1 MSDEVN
7 DMKLW
12 RALETIEKR
21 LSGIEV
27 KLEKVVRLEERVT
40 NHDQVISRFGKRLDA
55 GDERIK
61 KVEMWQAEH
70 NPDMLFTALKT
81 NTDSIEL
88 VKKELSEITSRADVN
103 TGHKDIGK
111 EVLKWVASI
120 LAALLIYQVTRGM

>member
-1 MSDEVN
+1 MADN
-7 DMKLW
+7 DRDSRLW
-12 RALETIEKR
+12 GVLETIEKR
-21 LSGIEV
+21 LSAIEV
-27 KLEKVVRLEERVT
+27 KLEKTIRLEERVT

-70 NPDMLFTALKT
+70 NPDMLFTALKS

-103 TGHKDIGK
+103 TGHKDVGK

>member
-1 MSDEVN
+1 MADN
-7 DMKLW
+7 DRDSRLW
-12 RALETIEKR
+12 GVLETIEKR
-21 LSGIEV
+21 LSAIEV
-27 KLEKVVRLEERVT
+27 KLEKTIRLEERVDK
-40 NHDQVISRFGKRLDA
+40 HEQVMARFGKRLDE
-55 GDERIK
+55 GDYRIR

-70 NPDMLFTALKT
+70 NPDMLFTALKN

-120 LAALLIYQVTRGM
+120 LAALLIYQVTRRM

>member
-1 MSDEVN
+1 MADN
-7 DMKLW
+7 DRDSRLW
-12 RALETIEKR
+12 GVLETIEKR

-55 GDERIK
+55 GDERIR

-70 NPDMLFTALKT
+70 NPDMLFTALKN

-103 TGHKDIGK
+103 TGHKDVGK

-120 LAALLIYQVTRGM
+120 LAALLIYQVTRRM

>member
-1 MSDEVN
+1 M
-7 DMKLW
+7 
-12 RALETIEKR
+12 ETIEKR
-21 LSGIEV
+21 LSGIEG
-27 KLEKVVRLEERVT
+27 KLEKVIRLEERV
-40 NHDQVISRFGKRLDA
+40 NKHEQVMARFGKRLDS

-70 NPDMLFTALKT
+70 NPDMIISTLKA
-81 NTDSIEL
+81 NADSIEL

-103 TGHKDIGK
+103 TGHKDVGK